1 MLELAQGE
9 DVLDCLGLMVRQPNG
24 EHISDGFVDLQ
35 GLTVGLYIG
44 NDLEDK
50 LVDLL
55 MLLIE

>member
-1 MLELAQGE
+1 MFELAQGE
-9 DVLDCLGLMVRQPNG
+9 DVVDCLGLMVQQPKG
-24 EHISDGFVDLQ
+24 ENISDGFVDLQ
-35 GLTVGLYIG
+35 GLTVGLYTG